1 MRIKKI
7 KLKNIRSFEE
17 AEIEF
22 LEGPLLLSGDIG
34 TGKTTILLAVEYA
47 LFGLQPGQKGAAL
60 LRNNASFGEVNL
72 ELEINGSTVLIER
85 KLRRSGRSV
94 SNEYSAI
101 TIEGEKR
108 EISITELKTIILNL
122 LQYPLEF
129 IKKNNILYRYT
140 VYTPQEQM
148 KQIILEDP
156 QTRLNIIRHVFGI
169 DKYKKIRENL
179 TTIINQLREDSKF
192 LQGEIK
198 TLDQDN
204 ENLKAKKLFLEE
216 LSEKIKKKESSLD
229 QSIKKRMQTE
239 SESNELELRVREK
252 EKFQSE
258 VEKTNL
264 IISTKR
270 DLLFSLN
277 KEIDSTKKEILKTGN
292 FNEANFNNTLIQLA
306 ACTENLE
313 KFQLKYLELET
324 KINSLEK
331 TQKINLEKKQ
341 RIFKIDICPTC
352 LQDVSDNHK
361 HNIINETEKE
371 IVETK
376 KFLAGLEREKAVVL
390 SLREKEK
397 EKKQELEKKK
407 FSLETLK
414 SKAEHAQ
421 QLKFRLND
429 LNKKSANLE
438 EDVSFLSK
446 HLSSLKETILQFS
459 KYDIKYGEKQEQLKK
474 ALSEEKSLEI
484 IVAQLRTEMELTN
497 KEIENIKKAI
507 TQKELSKKKLSEIQ
521 EINDWLSNQFLNLI
535 SFTERNILMKL
546 RVEFSNLFNRWFN
559 MLAGESF
566 EAHLDE
572 NFTPIITQGE
582 AEMDYA
588 FLSGGER
595 TSVALAYRLALNQT
609 INSVLSKIK
618 TKDIM
623 ILDEP
628 TDGFSEVQLEK
639 IRDVFSELNIK
650 QLIIVSHES
659 KIEDFVENVIKLRKE
674 DNVSSLEEAINPP

>member
-1 MRIKKI
+1 
-7 KLKNIRSFEE
+7 
-17 AEIEF
+17 
-22 LEGPLLLSGDIG
+22 
-34 TGKTTILLAVEYA
+34 
-47 LFGLQPGQKGAAL
+47 
-60 LRNNASFGEVNL
+60 
-72 ELEINGSTVLIER
+72 
-85 KLRRSGRSV
+85 
-94 SNEYSAI
+94 
-101 TIEGEKR
+101 
-108 EISITELKTIILNL
+108 
-122 LQYPLEF
+122 
-129 IKKNNILYRYT
+129 
-140 VYTPQEQM
+140 
-148 KQIILEDP
+148 
-156 QTRLNIIRHVFGI
+156 
-169 DKYKKIRENL
+169 
-179 TTIINQLREDSKF
+179 
-192 LQGEIK
+192 
-198 TLDQDN
+198 
-204 ENLKAKKLFLEE
+204 
-216 LSEKIKKKESSLD
+216 
-229 QSIKKRMQTE
+229 
-239 SESNELELRVREK
+239 
-252 EKFQSE
+252 
-258 VEKTNL
+258 
-264 IISTKR
+264 
-270 DLLFSLN
+270 
-277 KEIDSTKKEILKTGN
+277 
-292 FNEANFNNTLIQLA
+292 
-306 ACTENLE
+306 
-313 KFQLKYLELET
+313 
-324 KINSLEK
+324 
-331 TQKINLEKKQ
+331 
-341 RIFKIDICPTC
+341 
-352 LQDVSDNHK
+352 
-361 HNIINETEKE
+361 KE

-459 KYDIKYGEKQEQLKK
+459 KYDIKYGEKQEQLKN

-484 IVAQLRTEMELTN
+484 IVAQLRTELELTN
-497 KEIENIKKAI
+497 KEIENIQKAI